1 MNIKK
6 LIIAAALSAV
16 AGAVFA
22 NDLMPFSELDNFKST
37 KTRADVKAA
46 VLRDLRG
53 ETVLVHGDLMPSD
66 QPAVVVKNQ
75 RARPETIESAK
86 NHAVAPNGK
95 TGS

>member
-16 AGAVFA
+16 AGTVFA
-22 NDLMPFSELDNFKST
+22 NDLMPFTELDNFRST

-46 VLRDLRG
+46 VLRDQRG
-53 ETVLVHGDLMPSD
+53 ETVLVHGDLTPNE
-66 QPAVVVKNQ
+66 QTAVVVKNF
-75 RARPETIESAK
+75 RAHPATIESAK